1 MKKVWNVAKHVFMV
15 CGLLEIAYELI
26 CLIMAKISPKTYG
39 RIMTYVGSCRLKAQ
53 GLYDDLYDDN
63 SDFAKGCEEAENLFY

>member
-15 CGLLEIAYELI
+15 RGLLEIVCELI

-39 RIMTYVGSCRLKAQ
+39 RIMTYIGSCKLKAQ
-53 GLYDDLYDDN
+53 GLYDDLYDAN
-63 SDFAKGCEEAENLFY
+63 SDFAKGCKEAKNLFY

>member
-1 MKKVWNVAKHVFMV
+1 MKKVWNVAKSVFMV

-39 RIMTYVGSCRLKAQ
+39 RMATVLGSYRLKTY

-63 SDFAKGCEEAENLFY
+63 SDLAKGCAEADKLFD

>member
-1 MKKVWNVAKHVFMV
+1 MKKVWNVAKSVFMV

-39 RIMTYVGSCRLKAQ
+39 RMAAFLGSYRLKAY
-53 GLYDDLYDDN
+53 GLYDDLYDNN
-63 SDFAKGCEEAENLFY
+63 SDLVKGCEEAEKLFD